1 VNFPRPQS
9 EEISINLTPLID
21 VVFLLLIFFMVSTT
35 FTKETQLKVDLP
47 QATTDQMAQVDML
60 EIIIKADGSF
70 AINDKA
76 LVNAQPKTLRA
87 AVLKESG
94 GDLTTP
100 LKISADASTP
110 HQAVITAMDV
120 AANLGFSQLSLTT
133 REID

>member
-1 VNFPRPQS
+1 
-9 EEISINLTPLID
+9 LID

-47 QATTDQMAQVDML
+47 QATTDQVAQVDML

-70 AINDKA
+70 AVNDKA

-87 AVLKESG
+87 ALLKESD
-94 GDLTTP
+94 GDLATP

>member
-1 VNFPRPQS
+1 MNFPRPQS
-9 EEISINLTPLID
+9 EEIAINLTPLID

-47 QATTDQMAQVDML
+47 QATTEQVAQVEML
-60 EIIIKADGSF
+60 EVIIKADGSF
-70 AINDKA
+70 SINDKA

-87 AVLKESG
+87 ALLKESD
-94 GDLTTP
+94 GDFRTP

>member
-1 VNFPRPQS
+1 MNFPRPQS

-47 QATTDQMAQVDML
+47 QATTDQVAQVDML

-87 AVLKESG
+87 ALLKESS

-110 HQAVITAMDV
+110 HQAVITTMDV

>member
-1 VNFPRPQS
+1 MNFPRPQS
-9 EEISINLTPLID
+9 EEIAINLTPLID

-47 QATTDQMAQVDML
+47 QATTDQVAQVDML

-70 AINDKA
+70 AVNDKA

-87 AVLKESG
+87 ALLKESD
-94 GDLTTP
+94 GDLATP

>member
-1 VNFPRPQS
+1 MNFPRPQS

-47 QATTDQMAQVDML
+47 QATTEQVAQVDML
-60 EIIIKADGSF
+60 EIIIKADGSY

-76 LVNAQPKTLRA
+76 LVNAQSKTLRA
-87 AVLKESG
+87 ALLKESS

>member
-1 VNFPRPQS
+1 MNFPRPQS
-9 EEISINLTPLID
+9 EEIAINLTPLID

-47 QATTDQMAQVDML
+47 QATTDQVAQVDML

-70 AINDKA
+70 AVNDKA

-87 AVLKESG
+87 ALLKESE
-94 GDLTTP
+94 GDLATP
-100 LKISADASTP
+100 LKVSADASTP

>member
-1 VNFPRPQS
+1 MNFPRPQS

-47 QATTDQMAQVDML
+47 QATTDQVAQVDML
-60 EIIIKADGSF
+60 EIIIKADGSY

-76 LVNAQPKTLRA
+76 LVNAQSKTLRA
-87 AVLKESG
+87 ALLKESS

>member
-1 VNFPRPQS
+1 MNFPRPQS

-47 QATTDQMAQVDML
+47 QATTDQVAQVDML

-76 LVNAQPKTLRA
+76 LVNAQSKTLRA
-87 AVLKESG
+87 ALLKESG

>member
-9 EEISINLTPLID
+9 EEIAINLTPLID

-47 QATTDQMAQVDML
+47 QATSDQVAQVDML

-87 AVLKESG
+87 ALLKESD
-94 GDLTTP
+94 GDLATP

>member
-9 EEISINLTPLID
+9 EEIAINLTPLID

-47 QATTDQMAQVDML
+47 QATSDQVAQVDML

-70 AINDKA
+70 AVNDKA

-87 AVLKESG
+87 ALLKESD
-94 GDLTTP
+94 GDLATP

>member
-1 VNFPRPQS
+1 MNFPRPQS
-9 EEISINLTPLID
+9 EEIAINLTPLID

-47 QATTDQMAQVDML
+47 QATTDQVAQIEML

-70 AINDKA
+70 AINDKT

-87 AVLKESG
+87 ALLKESD
-94 GDLTTP
+94 GDLATP

>member
-1 VNFPRPQS
+1 MNFPRPQS

-87 AVLKESG
+87 AVIKESG

>member
-1 VNFPRPQS
+1 MNFPRPQS

-47 QATTDQMAQVDML
+47 QATTDQVAQVDML

-76 LVNAQPKTLRA
+76 LVNAQSKTLRA
-87 AVLKESG
+87 ALLKESG

-110 HQAVITAMDV
+110 HQAVITTMDV

>member
-47 QATTDQMAQVDML
+47 QATTDQVAQVDML

-87 AVLKESG
+87 ALLKESS

>member
-1 VNFPRPQS
+1 MNFPRPQS
-9 EEISINLTPLID
+9 EEIAINLTPLID

-47 QATTDQMAQVDML
+47 QATSDQVAQVDML

-87 AVLKESG
+87 ALLKESD
-94 GDLTTP
+94 GDLATP

>member
-1 VNFPRPQS
+1 MNFPRPQS
-9 EEISINLTPLID
+9 EEIAINLTPLID

-35 FTKETQLKVDLP
+35 FTKEAQLKVDLP
-47 QATTDQMAQVDML
+47 QATTDQVAQVEML
-60 EIIIKADGSF
+60 EVIIKADGSF

-87 AVLKESG
+87 ALLKESD

>member
-9 EEISINLTPLID
+9 EEIAINLTPLID

-47 QATTDQMAQVDML
+47 QATTERVAQLDML
-60 EIIIKADGSF
+60 EVIIKADGSF

-87 AVLKESG
+87 ALLKESD

>member
-1 VNFPRPQS
+1 MNFPRPQS

-21 VVFLLLIFFMVSTT
+21 VVFLLLIFFMASTT

-47 QATTDQMAQVDML
+47 QATTDQVAQLDRL
-60 EIIIKADGSF
+60 EIIIKADGSY

-87 AVLKESG
+87 ALLKESG
-94 GDLTTP
+94 GDLATP
-100 LKISADASTP
+100 LKVSADASTP

>member
-1 VNFPRPQS
+1 MNFPRPQS
-9 EEISINLTPLID
+9 EEIAINLTPLID

-47 QATTDQMAQVDML
+47 QATTDQVAQVEML
-60 EIIIKADGSF
+60 EVIIKADGSF
-70 AINDKA
+70 SINDKE

-87 AVLKESG
+87 AILKESE
-94 GDLTTP
+94 GDFRTP

-133 REID
+133 REVD

>member
-1 VNFPRPQS
+1 MNFPRPQS
-9 EEISINLTPLID
+9 EEIAINLTPLID

-47 QATTDQMAQVDML
+47 QATTDQVAQIEML

-70 AINDKA
+70 AINDKT

-87 AVLKESG
+87 ALLKESDG
-94 GDLTTP
+94 ELATP

>member
-1 VNFPRPQS
+1 MNFPRPQS

-120 AANLGFSQLSLTT
+120 AANLGFSQMSLTT

>member
-1 VNFPRPQS
+1 MNFPRPQS
-9 EEISINLTPLID
+9 EEIAINLTPLID

-47 QATTDQMAQVDML
+47 QATTEQVAQVDML
-60 EIIIKADGSF
+60 EVIIKADGSF
-70 AINDKA
+70 SINDKV

-87 AVLKESG
+87 ALLKESD
-94 GDLTTP
+94 GDFRTP

>member
-1 VNFPRPQS
+1 MNFPRPQS

-47 QATTDQMAQVDML
+47 QATTDQVAQVDML

-87 AVLKESG
+87 ALLKESS

>member
-1 VNFPRPQS
+1 MNFPRPQS

-47 QATTDQMAQVDML
+47 QATTDQVAQVDML

-70 AINDKA
+70 AINDKS

-87 AVLKESG
+87 ALLKESS

>member
-1 VNFPRPQS
+1 MNFPRPQS

-47 QATTDQMAQVDML
+47 QATTDQVAQVDML

>member
-9 EEISINLTPLID
+9 EEIAINLTPLID
-21 VVFLLLIFFMVSTT
+21 VVFLLLTFFMVSTT

-47 QATTDQMAQVDML
+47 QATTEQVAQVEML
-60 EIIIKADGSF
+60 EVIINADGSF
-70 AINDKA
+70 SINDKA
-76 LVNAQPKTLRA
+76 LVNAQPQTLRA
-87 AVLKESG
+87 ALLKESD
-94 GDLTTP
+94 GDFRTP

>member
-1 VNFPRPQS
+1 MNFPRPQS
-9 EEISINLTPLID
+9 EEIAINLTPLID

-47 QATTDQMAQVDML
+47 QATTERVAQVDML
-60 EIIIKADGSF
+60 EVIIKADGSF

-87 AVLKESG
+87 ALLKESD

>member
-9 EEISINLTPLID
+9 EEIAINLTPLID

-47 QATTDQMAQVDML
+47 QATTDQVAQVDML

-70 AINDKA
+70 AVNDQA

-87 AVLKESG
+87 ALLKESD
-94 GDLTTP
+94 GDLATP

>member
-1 VNFPRPQS
+1 MNFPRPQS
-9 EEISINLTPLID
+9 EEIAINLTPLID

-47 QATTDQMAQVDML
+47 QATTDQVAQVDML

-70 AINDKA
+70 AVNDKA

-87 AVLKESG
+87 ALLKESD

>member
-1 VNFPRPQS
+1 MNFPRPQS
-9 EEISINLTPLID
+9 EEIAINLTPLID

-47 QATTDQMAQVDML
+47 QATSDQVAQVDML

-70 AINDKA
+70 AVNDKA

-87 AVLKESG
+87 ALLKESD
-94 GDLTTP
+94 GDLATP

>member
-1 VNFPRPQS
+1 MNFPRPQS

-47 QATTDQMAQVDML
+47 QATTDQVAQFDML

-87 AVLKESG
+87 ALLKESS

>member
-1 VNFPRPQS
+1 MNFPRPQS
-9 EEISINLTPLID
+9 EEIAINLTPLID

-47 QATTDQMAQVDML
+47 QATSDQVAQVDML

-70 AINDKA
+70 AVNYKA

-87 AVLKESG
+87 ALLKESE
-94 GDLTTP
+94 GDLATP

>member
-1 VNFPRPQS
+1 MNFPRPQS
-9 EEISINLTPLID
+9 EEIAINLTPLID

-47 QATTDQMAQVDML
+47 QATSDQVAQVDML
-60 EIIIKADGSF
+60 EIIINADGSF
-70 AINDKA
+70 AVNDKA

-87 AVLKESG
+87 ALLKESD
-94 GDLTTP
+94 GDLATP

>member
-9 EEISINLTPLID
+9 EEIAINLTPLID

-47 QATTDQMAQVDML
+47 QATTDQVAQIEML

-70 AINDKA
+70 AINDKT

-87 AVLKESG
+87 ALLKESD
-94 GDLTTP
+94 GDLATP

-133 REID
+133 REIE

>member
-1 VNFPRPQS
+1 MNFPRPQS
-9 EEISINLTPLID
+9 EEIAINLTPLID

-47 QATTDQMAQVDML
+47 QATTDQVAQVDML

-70 AINDKA
+70 AVNDKA

-87 AVLKESG
+87 ALLKESD
-94 GDLTTP
+94 GDLAAP

>member
-1 VNFPRPQS
+1 MNFPRPQS
-9 EEISINLTPLID
+9 EEIAINLTPLID

-47 QATTDQMAQVDML
+47 QATSDQVAQVDML

-70 AINDKA
+70 AVNDKP

-87 AVLKESG
+87 ALLKESD
-94 GDLTTP
+94 GDLATP